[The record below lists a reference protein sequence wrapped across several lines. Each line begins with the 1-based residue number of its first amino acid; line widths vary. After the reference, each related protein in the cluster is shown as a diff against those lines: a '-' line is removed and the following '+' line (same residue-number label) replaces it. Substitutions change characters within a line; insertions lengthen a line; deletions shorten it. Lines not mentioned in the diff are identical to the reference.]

1 VTDPYGGRPGI
12 SPDPMGR
19 PPVAPWPRPSSRRW
33 ATAGLGA
40 ALAASVAVVVAG
52 HPGVDPRRSAD
63 TLPSTTRSTGS
74 AVPSSALEGTWSGRG
89 SLTDC
94 AGFAGE
100 GCPAARSITLTID
113 CSEQSCVVT
122 PFDPSYGRP
131 PLSFED
137 GSYRAAGPVPA
148 KVAPTCGGTP
158 TSTVLW
164 RLDLAVK
171 GGRLQGSYAE
181 STVQGFDCGAT
192 HLRWEVTFHP
202 A

>member
-1 VTDPYGGRPGI
+1 MGG
-12 SPDPMGR
+12 
-19 PPVAPWPRPSSRRW
+19 PPVAPGPRPSSRRW

-52 HPGVDPRRSAD
+52 HPVVDPRRSAD
-63 TLPSTTRSTGS
+63 TVPGTTRSTGS
-74 AVPSSALEGTWSGRG
+74 AVPPSALEGTWSGRG

-100 GCPAARSITLTID
+100 GCPAARAVTVTID

-131 PLSFED
+131 PLGFED

-158 TSTVLW
+158 TSTALW
-164 RLDLAVK
+164 RVGLALP
-171 GGRLQGSYAE
+171 GGRAAGRHGGAPGQG
-181 STVQGFDCGAT
+181 
-192 HLRWEVTFHP
+192 
-202 A
+202 